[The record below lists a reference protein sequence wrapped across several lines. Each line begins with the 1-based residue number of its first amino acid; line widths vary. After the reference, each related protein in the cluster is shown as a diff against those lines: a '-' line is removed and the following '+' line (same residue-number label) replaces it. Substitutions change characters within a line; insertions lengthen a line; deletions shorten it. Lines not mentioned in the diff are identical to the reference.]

1 MKKSSCKLN
10 DTFGSWTVISND
22 TFVKSGHTYVKVQC
36 KCGKIE
42 DKCLSDLRNGR
53 SSSCRSCAAR
63 SRGPQ
68 VKVGDKYKSW
78 TVIGGPERFSGGY
91 MKYEVQCD
99 CGTIKWVQ
107 ANELTNPNRNF
118 KCMKCAAKDRGQAQ
132 AESNGKVGELNLT
145 RYTKLQRSAEK
156 RDIEFNVSLEYLGN
170 LFEEQK
176 HVCAITGDY
185 IESIDD
191 ASLDRI
197 DSTGGYTEGNVQW
210 TTYQANVSKH
220 VMSMDE
226 LYKFC
231 KKVLDYANQQPS
243 QPLTKLEG
251 SETNS

>member
-1 MKKSSCKLN
+1 MKKLNCKLN
-10 DTFGSWTVISND
+10 DTFGDWTVISDD

-42 DKCLSDLRNGR
+42 DKCLSDLKNGR
-53 SSSCRSCAAR
+53 SNSCRSCAAR

-68 VKVGDKYKSW
+68 VRIGDKYKSW
-78 TVIGGPERFSGGY
+78 TVINGPERFDGGY

-99 CGTIKWVQ
+99 CGTTKWVQ

-118 KCMKCAAKDRGQAQ
+118 KCLKCAAKDRGQAQ
-132 AESNGKVGELNLT
+132 AEGNGKVGELNLT

-156 RDIEFNVSLEYLGN
+156 RNIKFDVSLEYLGN
-170 LFEEQK
+170 LFENQR
-176 HVCAITGDY
+176 HICAITGDY

-197 DSTGGYTEGNVQW
+197 DSTRGYTEGNVQW

-243 QPLTKLEG
+243 
-251 SETNS
+251 